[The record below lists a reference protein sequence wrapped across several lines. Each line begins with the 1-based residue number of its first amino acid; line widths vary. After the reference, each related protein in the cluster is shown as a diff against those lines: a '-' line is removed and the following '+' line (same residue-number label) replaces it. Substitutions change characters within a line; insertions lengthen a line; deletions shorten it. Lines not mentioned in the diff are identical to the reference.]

1 MNKKVI
7 IIIVVL
13 LVVVAAVGSYFLFF
27 MNKEKPPV
35 VSYYVPGDFF
45 VTNVKDSNYLLKTT
59 IVLEL
64 NVEDENEFLT
74 KRNHIIRDVIVF
86 SLREKNEE
94 ELRSTG
100 IQEELR
106 KEIVDKLNE
115 KLGVDYI
122 VTLYF
127 NDYVLQ

>member
-13 LVVVAAVGSYFLFF
+13 LVIAAVASYFLFF
-27 MNKEKPPV
+27 SKEKEPV

-45 VTNVKDSNYLLKTT
+45 VTNVKDSMYLLKTT

-64 NVEDENEFLT
+64 NVDDKKEYLT
-74 KRNHIIRDVIVF
+74 ERNHIIRDVIVF

-100 IQEELR
+100 IQETLR
-106 KEIVDKLNE
+106 SEIVTKLNE

-122 VTLYF
+122 VSLYF

>member
-1 MNKKVI
+1 MKKKVI

-13 LVVVAAVGSYFLFF
+13 LVIASVASYFLFF
-27 MNKEKPPV
+27 NKEKAPV

-45 VTNVKDSNYLLKTT
+45 VTNVKDSMYLLKTT

-64 NVEDENEFLT
+64 NVDDKKEYLT

-100 IQEELR
+100 IQETLR
-106 KEIVDKLNE
+106 SEIVAKLNE

-122 VTLYF
+122 VSLYF